1 MNQAVVLGSNYYIGL
16 SIIRCL
22 GKEDIDVIAMDYSHN
37 NTYGASSKYLKEQLI
52 VPHYRDEDEL
62 LVYLIEYGKKQ
73 SLKPVLFPTAD
84 AYVAFMDKHLDVLKK
99 YYLIPMTE
107 QGLWTKVMDKAGLK
121 ELADK
126 HHVKIPETMSSD
138 AIDWSN
144 FDDLIGY
151 PCLLKPTDSP
161 GFVKHY
167 RKKMFICNDRESLL
181 KAIEQ
186 TRSDGFSM
194 IVQRKIIGPD
204 SNVCT
209 YDCHL
214 NQKSQVTHSMTCQ
227 KIRQFPINY
236 GASSYTLQRHIEV
249 LHQIG
254 QRFLEAVGFKGFAEI
269 EFKRDDRNNEYYL
282 IEVNTRT
289 TTLNCL
295 LDRAGINFPLVAYKE
310 LIGEALPNKIFKKS
324 TNYTF
329 RYHIEDLISIVNY
342 FKTHQL
348 TLGDYFK
355 NMRYKTIYA
364 IWSFDDPKPYFTYM
378 KNKLLRK
385 RNKM

>member
-1 MNQAVVLGSNYYIGL
+1 MMNQAVVLGSNYYIGL

-22 GKEDIDVIAMDYSHN
+22 GKENIHVVAMDYN
-37 NTYGASSKYLKEQLI
+37 RINTYGASSKYLKEQLI
-52 VPHYRDEDEL
+52 VPYYKNEAEL
-62 LVYLIEYGKKQ
+62 LEYLIRYGKMQ
-73 SLKPVLFPTAD
+73 SLKPVLYPTAD
-84 AYVAFMDKHLDVLKK
+84 AYVAFMDKHLEELKE

-107 QGLWTKVMDKAGLK
+107 QGLWTKVMNKAGLQ
-121 ELADK
+121 ELAEK
-126 HHVKIPETMSSD
+126 HHVKIPATMNADS
-138 AIDWSN
+138 IDWSN
-144 FDDLIGY
+144 FNDLIGF

-161 GFVKHY
+161 GFVNRY
-167 RKKMFICNDRESLL
+167 RKKMFVCNNKESLL
-181 KAIEQ
+181 KSIEQ
-186 TRSDGFSM
+186 AQSDGFSM
-194 IVQRKIIGPD
+194 IVQRKIVGAD

-209 YDCHL
+209 YDCYL
-214 NQKSQVTHSMTCQ
+214 NQSSQVSHSMTCQ

-254 QRFLEAVGFKGFAEI
+254 QRFLEAIGFKGFAEI
-269 EFKRDDRNNEYYL
+269 EFKRDDRNDEYYL

-295 LDRAGINFPLVAYKE
+295 LEKAGINFPLVAYKE
-310 LIGEALPNKIFKKS
+310 LTGQALPKNIFKAS

-329 RYHIEDLISIVNY
+329 RYHIEDLISIVKY

-348 TLGDYFK
+348 TLVDYLK

-378 KNKLLRK
+378 KNKILRK
-385 RNKM
+385 

>member
-22 GKEDIDVIAMDYSHN
+22 GKEGIDVVAMDYN
-37 NTYGASSKYLKEQLI
+37 RINTYGASSKYLKEQLI
-52 VPHYRDEDEL
+52 VPHYKNEAEL
-62 LVYLIEYGKKQ
+62 LSYLVEYGKKQ
-73 SLKPVLFPTAD
+73 SFKPVLFPTAD
-84 AYVAFMDKHLDVLKK
+84 AYVAFMDNHLEILKES
-99 YYLIPMTE
+99 YLIPMTE
-107 QGLWTKVMDKAGLK
+107 QGLWTKVMDKSGLQ

-126 HHVKIPETMSSD
+126 HHVKIPDTMNSN

-144 FDDLIGY
+144 FENSIGY

-161 GFVKHY
+161 GFVNHY
-167 RKKMFICNDRESLL
+167 RKKMFICNDKTSLL

-186 TRSDGFSM
+186 THNDGFSM
-194 IVQRKIIGPD
+194 IVQRKIVGAD

-209 YDCHL
+209 YDCYL
-214 NQKSQVTHSMTCQ
+214 NQSSQVTHSMTCQ

-254 QRFLEAVGFKGFAEI
+254 QSFLEAVGFKGFAEI
-269 EFKRDDRNNEYYL
+269 EFKKDDRNNDYYL

-295 LDRAGINFPLVAYKE
+295 LDKAGINFPLVAYKE
-310 LIGEALPNKIFKKS
+310 LTGEALPKKIFKES

-329 RYHIEDLISIVNY
+329 RYHIEDLISIVKY

-348 TLGDYFK
+348 TLLEYFK
-355 NMRYKTIYA
+355 TMRYKTIYA
-364 IWSFDDPKPYFTYM
+364 IWSVDDPKPYFTYM
-378 KNKLLRK
+378 KNKMLRK
-385 RNKM
+385 RNK